1 MTRPRVSVVITT
13 YNTGRYLPETL
24 ESVFAQTY
32 PDVEVIVVDDGS
44 TDDTAARAREFG
56 DRIRLLERPHGGLGP
71 ARAAGMAASTGDYF
85 ACLDSDDL
93 WDPEALAV
101 QVDVATRHPE
111 SGLIVTD
118 GRTYENPHEPDQSLF
133 VTEADELFAD
143 PEQQEVTGWF
153 HQEFAMGNRV
163 ACPAQAFI
171 PRPVYEA
178 IGPVCMTPN
187 GIQDFD
193 YYLRIARSYPITFHR
208 ANLVRWRFRPDS
220 QSGDVDERPLRWT
233 STSAEVMAR
242 ELAAATPETRAY
254 VRAGYL
260 AHVRR
265 SAGAARDTVL
275 AGGRPEP
282 EYLGIL
288 YRNAGWNPVVLATR
302 AILAL
307 PPSAGRA
314 VSRAARTSKRT
325 VEQVRNHLR

>member
-1 MTRPRVSVVITT
+1 VTRPLVSVVITT

-32 PDVEVIVVDDGS
+32 PAVEVIVVDDGS
-44 TDDTAARAREFG
+44 TDDTVARARGFG
-56 DRIRLLERPHGGLGP
+56 GRIRLLERPHGGLGP
-71 ARAAGMAASTGDYF
+71 ARAAGMAASTGDYLV
-85 ACLDSDDL
+85 CLDSDDL
-93 WDPEALAV
+93 WEPEALAV
-101 QVDVATRHPE
+101 QVDVATRNPA

-118 GRTYENPHEPDQSLF
+118 GSTFGNPHEPDRSLYE
-133 VTEADELFAD
+133 TEADELFAGPD
-143 PEQQEVTGWF
+143 QHEVTGWF
-153 HQEFAMGNRV
+153 HEEFAMGNRV

-171 PRPVYEA
+171 PRPVYDA
-178 IGPVCMTPN
+178 VGPVCMTPN

-208 ANLVRWRFRPDS
+208 AALVRWRFRPDS

-233 STSAEVMAR
+233 STATEVLAR

-254 VRAGYL
+254 VRAGYR

-265 SAGAARDTVL
+265 AAGAARDTLLV
-275 AGGRPEP
+275 GGRPEA
-282 EYLGIL
+282 EYLDIL
-288 YRNAGWNPVVLATR
+288 YRNAGWNPVVVATR

-314 VSRAARTSKRT
+314 VTRAARTSKRALPH
-325 VEQVRNHLR
+325 VRARLR